1 MNADDQATMVRFDL
15 GRRRRIGLAEAILAD
30 VKSPTQIAEAIAQSL
45 AGGAPVLVT
54 RISTEQFA
62 ALPDEQRAGL
72 DLDPIS
78 RTAMSRDIEIG
89 AGTRPEIDDVAI
101 ITGGT
106 GDLGVAR
113 EAARTLAFHGVG
125 SRQIVDVG
133 VAGLWRLMEHQEVI
147 AETPVVIV
155 CAGMEG
161 ALFSVVGGLA
171 RGVVIAV
178 PTSNGYGVAEGG
190 KVALGSALASC
201 APGIAVSNIDNGYG
215 AACLALRALGLRNRG
230 NSPVAPPAV
239 DQ

>member
-1 MNADDQATMVRFDL
+1 MNTDDRASVVRFDL

-30 VKSPTQIAEAIAQSL
+30 VKSPEQIAEAVAQSL
-45 AGGAPVLVT
+45 AGNLPVLVT
-54 RISTEQFA
+54 RISPDQFT
-62 ALPDEQRAGL
+62 ALPDAQRAGL
-72 DLDPIS
+72 DFDPVS
-78 RTAMSRDIEIG
+78 RTAMSRG
-89 AGTRPEIDDVAI
+89 IDVPAEVADVAI
-101 ITGGT
+101 LTGGT

-113 EAARTLAFHGVG
+113 EAARTLAFHGHA

-133 VAGLWRLMEHQEVI
+133 VAGLWRLLEYREVI
-147 AETPVVIV
+147 AEMPVVIV

-178 PTSNGYGVAEGG
+178 PTSNGYGVAEAG

-215 AACLALRALGLRNRG
+215 AACLALRALGLRGRSDG
-230 NSPVAPPAV
+230 STTPARS
-239 DQ
+239 DR